1 MVSKQDL
8 KDLEIIKK
16 NITIS
21 IDRLVHEYQ
30 VKRCDIQLAWENTEQ
45 LYDYTLARKKVK
57 EEDKVPLLILT
68 HNYYLNT
75 LLEIYK
81 LNGRYY
87 NLYPINKEELQYL
100 YTELNPKERGK

>member
-1 MVSKQDL
+1 MLSKDD
-8 KDLEIIKK
+8 KKALEIIKK

-45 LYDYTLARKKVK
+45 LYDYTIARKKVK

-81 LNGRYY
+81 VNGRYY
-87 NLYPINKEELQYL
+87 NLYPINKEELEWMFKDF
-100 YTELNPKERGK
+100 TKNK